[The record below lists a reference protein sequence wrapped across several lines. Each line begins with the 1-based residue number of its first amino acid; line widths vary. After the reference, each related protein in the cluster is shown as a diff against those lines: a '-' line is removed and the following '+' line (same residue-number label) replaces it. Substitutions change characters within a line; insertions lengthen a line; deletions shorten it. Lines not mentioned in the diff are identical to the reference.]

1 MKWRVFGDGVSG
13 VEAYRKFVSEAEEE
27 RVTIINTIGNM
38 DGSGMGTWGR
48 WFILLICSAMVTDV
62 RIKDIMSCGIWHQDL
77 WGKSCHLWII

>member
-1 MKWRVFGDGVSG
+1 MSG

-48 WFILLICSAMVTDV
+48 
-62 RIKDIMSCGIWHQDL
+62 
-77 WGKSCHLWII
+77 